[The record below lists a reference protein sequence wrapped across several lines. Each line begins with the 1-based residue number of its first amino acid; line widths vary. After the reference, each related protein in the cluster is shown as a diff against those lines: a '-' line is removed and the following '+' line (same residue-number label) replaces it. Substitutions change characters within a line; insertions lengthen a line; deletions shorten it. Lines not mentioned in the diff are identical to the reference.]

1 MNHNHVFES
10 NVDVRFNDIDA
21 MGHVN
26 NAVILTYFEEGRK
39 ALFLNKNM
47 VSIPDAFNFILAHI
61 ECDYLLPVRLA
72 DNLSVRLWVS
82 DIGKKSF
89 SLAYALVDAG
99 DEKRLFAKGSS
110 VQVCYDYQRRR
121 SMPVPEDLRTALG
134 AYLSPS

>member
-82 DIGKKSF
+82 M
-89 SLAYALVDAG
+89 A
-99 DEKRLFAKGSS
+99 
-110 VQVCYDYQRRR
+110 
-121 SMPVPEDLRTALG
+121 
-134 AYLSPS
+134 